1 MSRLEEIEKFLA
13 GGSDSDLLDPV
24 DYRYALDCYKARVA
38 VLEEALENYAN
49 KRNWANKTFS
59 YQDPWLD
66 AEETLAL
73 TPEECLERQ
82 SRTHKDSL
90 LVGEEG

>member
-1 MSRLEEIEKFLA
+1 MTRLEEIEAWLTKSVRSLIEHRPEHEMA
-13 GGSDSDLLDPV
+13 HRLI
-24 DYRYALDCYKARVA
+24 YRGDCYRARVA

-49 KRNWANKTFS
+49 KRNWANKTFA

-82 SRTHKDSL
+82 SKH
-90 LVGEEG
+90 GEEG